1 MIRGLLDPKIDFI
14 FKNIFGAEK
23 NKRILISFLNSV
35 LKNPYPI
42 TEVEIKNTDLE
53 KAFIEDKFSRLDI
66 KAETSNDEVINIEI
80 QMKNEYNMIKRSLYY
95 WSKLYE
101 EQLNEGED
109 YSLLKRTICINIL
122 NFKYLKNDRFHNAY
136 RLKEIETNEQLTD
149 VEEIHFIEIPKLNE
163 SCDEKDML
171 VAWTEFLKD
180 PESEKVRNLEMSIE
194 EIRKA
199 KDELIKIS
207 SDKKQRELYEMRAK
221 ILKDKVSALN
231 EAERKGIE
239 KGIEEG
245 RKEGIKEGIEK
256 SRLKDVET
264 VLKLLNKK
272 FGNVSKEFNDKIQNL
287 NGDKLNLII
296 ENILDIDTLDQLRQ
310 YL

>member
-1 MIRGLLDPKIDFI
+1 MMIKFTKVQKQYSDGNECLNDINLKIDQGEFV
-14 FKNIFGAEK
+14 FLVGHSGAGK
-23 NKRILISFLNSV
+23 S
-35 LKNPYPI
+35 
-42 TEVEIKNTDLE
+42 
-53 KAFIEDKFSRLDI
+53 
-66 KAETSNDEVINIEI
+66 
-80 QMKNEYNMIKRSLYY
+80 
-95 WSKLYE
+95 
-101 EQLNEGED
+101 
-109 YSLLKRTICINIL
+109 SLLKLITREEKITDGRIIVDKENITNIN
-122 NFKYLKNDRFHNAY
+122 KYGY
-136 RLKEIETNEQLTD
+136 
-149 VEEIHFIEIPKLNE
+149 
-163 SCDEKDML
+163 
-171 VAWTEFLKD
+171 
-180 PESEKVRNLEMSIE
+180 
-194 EIRKA
+194 
-199 KDELIKIS
+199 
-207 SDKKQRELYEMRAK
+207 YEMRAK

-272 FGNVSKEFNDKIQNL
+272 FANVSKEFNDKIQNL

>member
-1 MIRGLLDPKIDFI
+1 MQRVDTVSYTHLDVY
-14 FKNIFGAEK
+14 
-23 NKRILISFLNSV
+23 KR
-35 LKNPYPI
+35 
-42 TEVEIKNTDLE
+42 
-53 KAFIEDKFSRLDI
+53 
-66 KAETSNDEVINIEI
+66 
-80 QMKNEYNMIKRSLYY
+80 Q
-95 WSKLYE
+95 
-101 EQLNEGED
+101 
-109 YSLLKRTICINIL
+109 
-122 NFKYLKNDRFHNAY
+122 
-136 RLKEIETNEQLTD
+136 
-149 VEEIHFIEIPKLNE
+149 
-163 SCDEKDML
+163 
-171 VAWTEFLKD
+171 
-180 PESEKVRNLEMSIE
+180 

>member
-35 LKNPYPI
+35 LKNPHPI
-42 TEVEIKNTDLE
+42 TAVEIKNTDVE

-66 KAETSNDEVINIEI
+66 KAETSNNEIINIEI
-80 QMKNEYNMIKRSLYY
+80 QTKNE
-95 WSKLYE
+95 
-101 EQLNEGED
+101 LND
-109 YSLLKRTICINIL
+109 K
-122 NFKYLKNDRFHNAY
+122 
-136 RLKEIETNEQLTD
+136 
-149 VEEIHFIEIPKLNE
+149 
-163 SCDEKDML
+163 CDEKDLL

-194 EIRKA
+194 EIREA

-207 SDKKQRELYEMRAK
+207 ADKKQRELYEMRAK

-231 EAERKGIE
+231 EAERKGIK
-239 KGIEEG
+239 KGL
-245 RKEGIKEGIEK
+245 KEGLEK
-256 SRLKDVET
+256 ARLKDVET

-272 FGNVSKEFNDKIQNL
+272 FGNGSIVFDDKIQNL
-287 NGDKLNLII
+287 SGEKLKLII
-296 ENILDIDTLDQLRQ
+296 ENILDIDTLDDLRQ